1 MSLRWCPGPKI
12 DTGDGVIR
20 TNSAQAKNCT
30 SNSRGHDECMWGTF
44 PDFRLVPYPEQIA
57 SMIFWLPDVLE
68 STQAVVS
75 SILPK
80 IETFA
85 HYMAIMALLLLGT

>member
-1 MSLRWCPGPKI
+1 MSEYV
-12 DTGDGVIR
+12 GDFFLI
-20 TNSAQAKNCT
+20 
-30 SNSRGHDECMWGTF
+30 SR
-44 PDFRLVPYPEQIA
+44 PVPYPEQIA

-68 STQAVVS
+68 PTQAVVS

-85 HYMAIMALLLLGT
+85 HYMAIMALLLLGTNHSPCFYA